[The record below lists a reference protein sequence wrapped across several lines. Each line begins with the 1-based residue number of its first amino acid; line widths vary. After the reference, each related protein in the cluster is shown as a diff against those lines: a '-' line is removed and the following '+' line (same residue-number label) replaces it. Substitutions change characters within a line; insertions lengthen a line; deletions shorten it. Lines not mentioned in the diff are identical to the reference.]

1 MPLLDA
7 VEKTFTTQKGESRVY
22 ILSKFPAVAGREII
36 AGYPLSGMPK
46 LGDYKVNE
54 EMMLKLMAH
63 VGVPMPEG
71 RPPLELSTKTLVDNH
86 VPDWETLARIE
97 MAMMEMN
104 CSFFG
109 NGRALS
115 FLQGIAQQAQGW
127 ISETLTRLSEQS
139 SKAGKP
145 PSKS

>member
-7 VEKTFTTQKGESRVY
+7 VEKTFTTQKGEERVY
-22 ILSKFPAVAGREII
+22 ILGTFPAVAGREII

-63 VGVPMPEG
+63 VGVMVEG
-71 RPPLELSTKTLVDNH
+71 RAEPLPLSTRALVDNH

-97 MAMMEMN
+97 MAMMERN
-104 CSFFG
+104 CSFFRD
-109 NGRALS
+109 GRALS

-145 PSKS
+145 PTKS

>member
-7 VEKTFTTQKGESRVY
+7 VEKTFTTQKGDTRVY

-63 VGVPMPEG
+63 VAVPRDDG
-71 RPPLELSTKTLVDNH
+71 AAPLQLSTRALVDNH
-86 VPDWETLARIE
+86 IPDWETLARVE
-97 MAMMEMN
+97 MAMMEYN

-139 SKAGKP
+139 SKAAKP

>member
-7 VEKTFTTQKGESRVY
+7 VEKTFPTSRGEKTYV
-22 ILSKFPAVAGREII
+22 LSKFAAIAGREII

-54 EMMLKLMAH
+54 EMMLKLMSH
-63 VGVPMPEG
+63 VGVPREG
-71 RPPLELSTKTLVDNH
+71 AEPLTLSTRALVDNH

-97 MAMMEMN
+97 WAMMELN

-115 FLQGIAQQAQGW
+115 FLQGIAQEAKGW
-127 ISETLTRLSEQS
+127 VSETLIHLSERS
-139 SKAGKP
+139 SKVEKP